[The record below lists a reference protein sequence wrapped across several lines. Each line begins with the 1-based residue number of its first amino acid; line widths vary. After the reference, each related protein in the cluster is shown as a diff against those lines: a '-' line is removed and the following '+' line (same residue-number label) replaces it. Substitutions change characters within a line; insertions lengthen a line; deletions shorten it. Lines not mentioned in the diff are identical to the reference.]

1 MLEAIVPQGCDAGK
15 VIGPILTFRPRP
27 VVLRTTRKN
36 VRRMRAPDW
45 YPFMQVSGNFRKTYR
60 QVAALLRYRS
70 DLIRGYLQGLKVRC
84 STVELEGR

>member
-27 VVLRTTRKN
+27 VVERTTRKT
-36 VRRMRAPDW
+36 VHRMRAPDW
-45 YPFMQVSGNFRKTYR
+45 HPFMQVSGSFRKTYR
-60 QVAALLRYRS
+60 QVRGTIRHRS

-84 STVELEGR
+84 STT